1 MAMPIFRR
9 GVGPYA
15 NHDIHPIPIPTFTTL
30 NPVHPPGAGYSSN
43 VYINGLPAMSTGNT
57 CIPHTIPIIPPPP
70 PHPDV
75 LISGHSRVYINGGCA
90 ATVGSVT
97 NFGAP
102 MIGSAS
108 ITVFM
113 GAAPLATAIVN
124 DDGSVTQPEPPE
136 PEIPQEGT

>member
-1 MAMPIFRR
+1 MAMPIMRR

-15 NHDIHPIPIPTFTTL
+15 NHDIHPIPIPTFTTKS
-30 NPVHPPGAGYSSN
+30 PVHPPGAGYSSN

-75 LISGHSRVYINGGCA
+75 LITGHSRVYINGGCA

-108 ITVFM
+108 VTVFM
-113 GAAPLATAIVN
+113 GDAPLATAVVAE
-124 DDGSVTQPEPPE
+124 DGSVTQPPP
-136 PEIPQEGT
+136 PTT

>member
-1 MAMPIFRR
+1 MPIFRR

-108 ITVFM
+108 VTVFM

>member
-108 ITVFM
+108 VTVFM

>member
-75 LISGHSRVYINGGCA
+75 LITGHSRVYINGGCA

-108 ITVFM
+108 VTVFM

>member
-75 LISGHSRVYINGGCA
+75 LITGHSRVYINGGCA
-90 ATVGSVT
+90 ATIGSVT

-108 ITVFM
+108 VTVFM

>member
-1 MAMPIFRR
+1 MAMPIMRR

-15 NHDIHPIPIPTFTTL
+15 NHDIHPIPIPTFTTP

-75 LISGHSRVYINGGCA
+75 LITGHSRVYINGGCA

-124 DDGSVTQPEPPE
+124 DDGSVTQPPP
-136 PEIPQEGT
+136 PPPAA

>member
-75 LISGHSRVYINGGCA
+75 LITGHSRVYINGGCA
-90 ATVGSVT
+90 ATIGSVT